1 MWLQQKSYEAYALQK
16 DVSLLYWTR
25 KTNMPT
31 VRYINRTEFRK
42 KQHIHT
48 LVVFVTL
55 EFSLGAR
62 REVASPKKNTLP
74 FLNLFD
80 FPSSCSSADCY
91 LIQWKIMHTQGTEWL
106 WLIFF
111 YFAADW
117 YIQWIEANE
126 QINFQKTNIIYK
138 STQRRL
144 AEACYSA
151 QHALVTLEN
160 LCIRYIISRA
170 HADYYSSHKFSFRF
184 LINGI

>member
-1 MWLQQKSYEAYALQK
+1 MWLQQKSNDAYALQK

-25 KTNMPT
+25 KTNADGKVHQP
-31 VRYINRTEFRK
+31 NRNSK
-42 KQHIHT
+42 KKHIHT

-80 FPSSCSSADCY
+80 FPSSCSSAVCY
-91 LIQWKIMHTQGTEWL
+91 LIQWKIMHPQGTEWL

-117 YIQWIEANE
+117 YIQWIGANT

>member
-1 MWLQQKSYEAYALQK
+1 MRCRKMF
-16 DVSLLYWTR
+16 LYYTER
-25 KTNMPT
+25 ARQMPT
-31 VRYINRTEFRK
+31 VRYINRTEIQKKNTYTHSLCLSHWNFRW
-42 KQHIHT
+42 
-48 LVVFVTL
+48 
-55 EFSLGAR
+55 AR
-62 REVASPKKNTLP
+62 EEKWLAQKNTLP

-80 FPSSCSSADCY
+80 FPSSCSSAVCY
-91 LIQWKIMHTQGTEWL
+91 LIQWKIMHPQGTEWL

-117 YIQWIEANE
+117 YIQWIGANT

-151 QHALVTLEN
+151 QRALVTLEN
-160 LCIRYIISRA
+160 LCIRYIIARA